1 MNGNEI
7 REKINN
13 NNEKIWKLLDTFML
27 TGEIKQ
33 LMNDNDE
40 LRKQCKHEYID
51 GVCKYCDGFEGTVYD

>member
-13 NNEKIWKLLDTFML
+13 NNEKIRKLLDTFML
-27 TGEIKQ
+27 TSEIKQ
-33 LMNDNDE
+33 LMKDNDE

-51 GVCKYCDGFEGTVYD
+51 GVCKYCDEFEGTIYD

>member
-13 NNEKIWKLLDTFML
+13 NNKKIRKLLDTFML

-33 LMNDNDE
+33 LMEDNDE

>member
-13 NNEKIWKLLDTFML
+13 NNEKIRKLLDTFML
-27 TGEIKQ
+27 TGEIKR
-33 LMNDNDE
+33 LMEDNDE

-51 GVCKYCDGFEGTVYD
+51 GVCKYCDEFEGTMYD